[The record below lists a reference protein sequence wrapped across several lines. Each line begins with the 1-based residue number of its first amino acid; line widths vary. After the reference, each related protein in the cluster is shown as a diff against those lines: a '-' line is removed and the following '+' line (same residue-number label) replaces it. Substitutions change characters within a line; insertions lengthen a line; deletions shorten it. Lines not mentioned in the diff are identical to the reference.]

1 MSILTDFYHIE
12 QFQEVSDSKYM
23 VAIRL
28 NPEHEI
34 FEGHF
39 PGNPVTPGVCMMQI
53 VKDVSEQITRRR
65 LFLTRST
72 NVKFMAL
79 INPLENPDIV
89 LDIELSYEDG
99 ELVKVKNVSSFGG
112 TIALKLTNV
121 YKIIK

>member
-1 MSILTDFYHIE
+1 
-12 QFQEVSDSKYM
+12 
-23 VAIRL
+23 
-28 NPEHEI
+28 
-34 FEGHF
+34 
-39 PGNPVTPGVCMMQI
+39 MMQI

-99 ELVKVKNVSSFGG
+99 ELVKVKNVSSFGE